1 MSERDYTF
9 HSSLHQNK
17 KEQINMKNTIEKVNT
32 LMHETLKGFHN
43 WLVVRGM
50 RDETLRGYQM
60 DINQF
65 HKFLSKEINGPIF
78 VSEIGVSQLDAFVD
92 YLTHE
97 REVKPRTVNRKINA
111 ISTYFKYLKK
121 NHLITDNPVDDYER
135 VKVSDS
141 ERTYLTKEEVE
152 KVIEA
157 VTHPIIHYFVKTMA
171 NTGIRVKECI
181 HLTLKD
187 VDLEEGYLYVIDGKG
202 GKNRTVPL
210 NNHLIGE
217 LKEYLEKHRPKT
229 DSLYFFAL
237 KKTGTV
243 SEQYVNRLL
252 KEAYMKAGIEKHVTS
267 HILRHSF
274 ASYLIKNTNVAVI
287 QRLLGHSNIRTT
299 SGYLHIQQDDL
310 KQAVNSLGY

>member
-1 MSERDYTF
+1 M
-9 HSSLHQNK
+9 K
-17 KEQINMKNTIEKVNT
+17 KINEEQAT
-32 LMHETLKGFHN
+32 LMHTTLEGFHN

-50 RDETLRGYQM
+50 REETLRGYQM
-60 DINQF
+60 DIKQF
-65 HKFLSKEINGPIF
+65 HRFLAKDINGPIF
-78 VSEIGVSQLDAFVD
+78 VSEIGITQLDGFVD

-121 NHLITDNPVDDYER
+121 NKLITDIPTDDFER
-135 VKVSDS
+135 VKVTDS
-141 ERTYLTKEEVE
+141 ERTYLTKGEVE
-152 KVIEA
+152 KIIAA

-181 HLTLKD
+181 HLTLNN
-187 VDLEEGYLYVIDGKG
+187 VDLEEGCLHVIDGKG
-202 GKNRTVPL
+202 GKNRTIPL
-210 NNHLIGE
+210 NDHLIKE
-217 LKEYLEKHRPKT
+217 LKEYLKKHRPET

-252 KEAYMKAGIEKHVTS
+252 KEAYIKVGIDKHVTS

-274 ASYLIKNTNVAVI
+274 ASYLVKTTNIAVI
-287 QRLLGHSNIRTT
+287 QRLLGHANIRTT

-310 KQAVNSLGY
+310 KKAVNSLDY